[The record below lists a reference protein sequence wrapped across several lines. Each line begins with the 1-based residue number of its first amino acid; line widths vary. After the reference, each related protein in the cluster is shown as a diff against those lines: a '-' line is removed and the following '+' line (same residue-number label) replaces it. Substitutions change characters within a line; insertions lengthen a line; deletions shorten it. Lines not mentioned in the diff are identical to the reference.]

1 MSSQMFERSGFQT
14 CSRQAEAIRKAMA
27 AATIVMAGVLVV
39 AVLVVATA
47 VTIDLTT
54 STSFL

>member
-1 MSSQMFERSGFQT
+1 MSSQMFEATGFQK
-14 CSRQAEAIRKAMA
+14 CSRRARAIHKAMA
-27 AATIVMAGVLVV
+27 AATIVMASALVV
-39 AVLVVATA
+39 AVLVVAAA